1 MSGKGA
7 VLTPCSCGFR
17 GGIYKINKFC
27 KMYHISHQA
36 VYATIRRHEKELKNH
51 ISKNNNG
58 VKILDDNAVNFLK
71 PKKIST
77 EMYNSAC
84 EENNKLRIQ
93 NILLVSDNE
102 NLQKHISA
110 IESQMQKEKTASESF
125 RSDSNM
131 YFHLS
136 QEKDKRIS
144 ELENRISD
152 ITALVD
158 EKNSRISDLERE
170 IASLKV
176 LCDSQKSEITA
187 LKDKCSELK
196 EALAAAKVSKGI
208 FGLGKR

>member
-1 MSGKGA
+1 M
-7 VLTPCSCGFR
+7 T
-17 GGIYKINKFC
+17 INKFC

-84 EENNKLRIQ
+84 EENNKLQIQ

>member
-1 MSGKGA
+1 LQNVSYFASGRLCHNPQTRK
-7 VLTPCSCGFR
+7 
-17 GGIYKINKFC
+17 K
-27 KMYHISHQA
+27 
-36 VYATIRRHEKELKNH
+36 LKNH
-51 ISKNNNG
+51 IFKNNNG

-196 EALAAAKVSKGI
+196 EALAEAKVSKGI

>member
-1 MSGKGA
+1 MRFWLRAAAVFGA
-7 VLTPCSCGFR
+7 AYT
-17 GGIYKINKFC
+17 FC